1 MPLGDDKHKQ
11 MYEELVNI
19 LGSRYVNDDPAV
31 MQAYSRDYY
40 AVGILRRRRPEFVLM
55 PGSTEDMQKI
65 VKLANRY
72 KFPLSII
79 GTGMFLPTVVAAADY
94 WCIIDSKRLN
104 RVEVDEKNMYA
115 IIENSVTHAQLHAE
129 AIKKGLFNGIPET
142 GGQASAF
149 CNTIWAGNQGTSYR
163 TGMASRNLL
172 GVEWVLPNGDILRTG
187 MLAVP
192 GGDYSWGEGPGP
204 DLRGLLRGVSG
215 NNAALGIVTRIAV
228 KLYPWPGPTIWPSE
242 GVSPGKKSELPANK
256 FKWFLLIYP
265 TLEELIEAMREV
277 GKSEIGVVVHHWPA
291 VYFDWWWA
299 KSREEFWETWLDE
312 YWQKNCKYV
321 LAVCLWAHAS
331 EQQVE
336 FEENVLMQIM
346 KETNGRLIDDEVYQ
360 KWAPYTINNWIRD
373 STACRWM
380 RVGGGLGNTAIVFD
394 SLDDGMAVFQEA
406 WALMDKYTP
415 PALDS
420 DHASWILPMDFCHQ
434 ALHEADYIFEKTVDV
449 CETVQKSFV
458 ELIRAN
464 REEGIISLASGM
476 TTLNITGRDYANVHM
491 IMYHIKEALDPN
503 NIANP
508 TRLIDMEAM
517 KRKMR
522 KEAEEKAKEAASG

>member
-1 MPLGDDKHKQ
+1 L
-11 MYEELVNI
+11 
-19 LGSRYVNDDPAV
+19 
-31 MQAYSRDYY
+31 
-40 AVGILRRRRPEFVLM
+40 PE
-55 PGSTEDMQKI
+55 
-65 VKLANRY
+65 
-72 KFPLSII
+72 
-79 GTGMFLPTVVAAADY
+79 
-94 WCIIDSKRLN
+94 
-104 RVEVDEKNMYA
+104 
-115 IIENSVTHAQLHAE
+115 
-129 AIKKGLFNGIPET
+129 
-142 GGQASAF
+142 
-149 CNTIWAGNQGTSYR
+149 
-163 TGMASRNLL
+163 
-172 GVEWVLPNGDILRTG
+172 
-187 MLAVP
+187 
-192 GGDYSWGEGPGP
+192 
-204 DLRGLLRGVSG
+204 
-215 NNAALGIVTRIAV
+215 
-228 KLYPWPGPTIWPSE
+228 
-242 GVSPGKKSELPANK
+242 NK

-336 FEENVLMQIM
+336 FEEKVLMQIM